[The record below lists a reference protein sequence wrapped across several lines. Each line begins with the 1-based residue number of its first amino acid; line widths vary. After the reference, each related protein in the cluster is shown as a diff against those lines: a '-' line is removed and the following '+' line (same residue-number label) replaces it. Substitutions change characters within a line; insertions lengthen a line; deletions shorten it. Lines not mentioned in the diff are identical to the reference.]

1 MPARQTLGLVI
12 AKILDLVYPPRCLG
26 CSAFGHWLCPG
37 CLSRSTFLSEPHY
50 ISERDCATLRTIPVW
65 SVGVHQG
72 ILRQAVHA
80 LKYDGLR
87 ALAQP
92 MGRLMAAIWREHRL
106 QADYIVP
113 VPLHSQRMKER
124 GYNQSWLLANVL
136 AAEVGVTAT
145 ERALARMRDTPAQV
159 SLSAQERRANVSGAF
174 VANNEVLSNRRVV
187 LLDDVCTS
195 GATLLACAA
204 AIEAV
209 NGNAV
214 AAITFT
220 RALRLEPDL

>member
-1 MPARQTLGLVI
+1 MGA
-12 AKILDLVYPPRCLG
+12 
-26 CSAFGHWLCPG
+26 
-37 CLSRSTFLSEPHY
+37 
-50 ISERDCATLRTIPVW
+50 
-65 SVGVHQG
+65 HQG
-72 ILRQAVHA
+72 ILRRAVHA

-87 ALAQP
+87 VLAQP
-92 MGRLMAAIWREHRL
+92 MGRLMAVAWRERRL

-113 VPLHSQRMKER
+113 VPLHSRRMRDR
-124 GYNQSWLLANVL
+124 GYNQSWLLASVL
-136 AAEVGVTAT
+136 AAEVGVAAAG
-145 ERALARMRDTPAQV
+145 RALARMRDTPAQI

-174 VANNEVLSNRRVV
+174 LADSVLSGKRIV

-209 NGNAV
+209 NGSAV

-220 RALRLEPDL
+220 RALQLEPDL